1 MTKKILFSVF
11 VFILLITMPQAGN
24 SQINEKTVRGKYV
37 GGVFQDSLL
46 TNIKIA
52 KKNRYVLWRFDQA
65 GKTKEK
71 VSGSWQLDGKT
82 LILTPDA
89 EKQIATSA
97 QITKL
102 YLKNGQWYLVSNN
115 QFSFQGTFTQY
126 QRRGL
131 MFKKKN
137 PETDQSFAEKTKGH

>member
-11 VFILLITMPQAGN
+11 VFTLLITMPQAGN

-37 GGVFQDSLL
+37 GGAFQDSLI

-52 KKNRYVLWRFDQA
+52 KKNRYTLVRFDQA

-71 VSGSWQLDGKT
+71 ISGSWQLDGKT

-89 EKQIATSA
+89 DKEAAASA

-102 YLKNGQWYLVSNN
+102 YIKNGQWCLVADN

-131 MFKKKN
+131 IYKKKN
-137 PETDQSFAEKTKGH
+137 PETDQSFAGKTKGH